1 MFHHITGTL
10 TSATPETAVVDCGGV
25 GYLLKIPHSSYDV
38 LPALGQRVTL
48 LAYLNVKDDALTLY
62 GFLTEAERRFF
73 QQLIQNVDGVGPKL
87 ALAVLS
93 RGPLQHLQQAIRMG
107 NFAALKGGGVGEA
120 IAKRIVLELG
130 KVLVRDT
137 QLGEVPE
144 AEARTARRVGATLVT
159 NTGSLVG
166 LDELTGT
173 AVKAVAQ
180 LNEVPSDIALRAVQ
194 RAYDELRDRGA
205 KVIEVQDL
213 IRRAL
218 PYAE

>member
-1 MFHHITGTL
+1 MFHHVTGTL
-10 TSATPETAVVDCGGV
+10 ASATPETAVVDCNGV
-25 GYLLKIPHSSYDV
+25 GYLLKIPLSSYDV
-38 LPALGQRVTL
+38 LPAPGRRVTL
-48 LAYLNVKDDALTLY
+48 LAYLHVKADALTLY

-93 RGPLQHLQQAIRMG
+93 RGPLPHLQQAIRMG

-130 KVLVRDT
+130 KVLIKEA
-137 QLGEVPE
+137 QAGAAPE
-144 AEARTARRVGATLVT
+144 TEARPARRAGKAVAVHAGELT
-159 NTGSLVG
+159 G

-180 LNEVPSDIALRAVQ
+180 LNEVPSDVALRAVQ
-194 RAYDELRDRGA
+194 RAYDELRETGA
-205 KVIEVQDL
+205 EPIEVQDL